1 MFFTLA
7 DIYGKQLGSSQQT
20 PQNNN
25 SRSIYLSYLIAAENM
40 NLTKNVLTGSM
51 NELGANKR
59 NINKIEVINYEL
71 FMDSLAITA
80 NIMKNN
86 SEFKTVDKVNLT

>member
-1 MFFTLA
+1 
-7 DIYGKQLGSSQQT
+7 
-20 PQNNN
+20 
-25 SRSIYLSYLIAAENM
+25 M

-80 NIMKNN
+80 NIMKNS